1 MTYRQA
7 LTEVEAYRQA
17 LPEEELRS
25 PDLHPYT
32 SYQILYEALE
42 GTAAKLLEVAHD
54 AKESFELASQETEK
68 YAKILDAASQALD
81 KADRDLEVL
90 ETLWDTH
97 KVRIHEWLAEK
108 ENPSGGR

>member
-42 GTAAKLLEVAHD
+42 GTAAKLLIAVEDTEKA
-54 AKESFELASQETEK
+54 LLYASQEKEK
-68 YAKILDAASQALD
+68 YAKILTASIQALD
-81 KADRDLEVL
+81 KAERDLEVL
-90 ETLWDTH
+90 DALWETH
-97 KVRIHEWLAEK
+97 KDRMQKWFSEQQQA
-108 ENPSGGR
+108 RQ